1 MTAKSLSFKSVLF
14 SLGRSPLLRPLVGF
28 VFAMI
33 PFALPV
39 ERLVETPHWLA
50 FLHPHPSYPLH
61 ILLVPKRAIASLKE
75 LRPEDALLLAEM
87 VGVVQQLVAR
97 FNLDTHGYRLITNGG
112 PNQDIPQLHW
122 HLISEVKP

>member
-1 MTAKSLSFKSVLF
+1 MTERSFSYKSVFF
-14 SLGRSPLLRPLVGF
+14 SLARSPLLRPLVGF

-50 FLHPHPSYPLH
+50 FFHPRPSYPLH
-61 ILLVPKRAIASLKE
+61 ILLVPKRAVASLKD
-75 LRPEDALLLAEM
+75 LRPEDAPLLGEM
-87 VGVVQQLVAR
+87 VDVVQQLVAR
-97 FNLDTHGYRLITNGG
+97 FNLETRGYRLITNGG

>member
-1 MTAKSLSFKSVLF
+1 MTERSFSYKSVLF
-14 SLGRSPLLRPLVGF
+14 SLARSPLLRPLVGF

-50 FLHPHPSYPLH
+50 FFHPRPSYPLH
-61 ILLVPKRAIASLKE
+61 ILLVPKRAVASLKD
-75 LRPEDALLLAEM
+75 LRPEDAPLLGEM
-87 VGVVQQLVAR
+87 VDVVQQLVAR
-97 FNLDTHGYRLITNGG
+97 FNLETRGYRLITNGG